1 MKIKTIISIVALTLV
16 LATKPVFAQETTN
29 TISPKV
35 LRNQERQEIR
45 TERQETKTTITQIR
59 EERKNNISELKQK
72 RLQNTFNKIKMGLE
86 KRHTALLKIKAKLD
100 ARIAKN
106 PMNKDTTNAV
116 TKLKEFDKV
125 EAKYIQNLTALETKF
140 NEINTTE
147 IKSSQFIADLKA
159 MSDIVRKDLTNLKQ
173 ILVDS
178 VKILAQSPKLEV
190 TKIE

>member
-1 MKIKTIISIVALTLV
+1 MIVAKST
-16 LATKPVFAQETTN
+16 FAQETTN
-29 TISPKV
+29 TVNPKAP
-35 LRNQERQEIR
+35 RNQEIQEIR
-45 TERQETKTTITQIR
+45 AERQEAKTTITQIR

-106 PMNKDTTNAV
+106 PMNKDITNAV
-116 TKLKEFDKV
+116 AKLKEFDKA
-125 EAKYIQNLTALETKF
+125 EAKYLQDLAVLETKF

-147 IKSSQFIADLKA
+147 IKLSQFIADLKA
-159 MSDIVRKDLTNLKQ
+159 LADIVREDLTNLKQ

-178 VKILAQSPKLEV
+178 VKALAQSPKLEV
-190 TKIE
+190 TKTE

>member
-1 MKIKTIISIVALTLV
+1 MKIKTFFPLLLIGLMIVNKSA
-16 LATKPVFAQETTN
+16 FAQETTN
-29 TISPKV
+29 AVNPKA
-35 LRNQERQEIR
+35 LRNQEIQEIR
-45 TERQETKTTITQIR
+45 TERQEAKTTITQIR

-86 KRHTALLKIKAKLD
+86 KRHAALLKIKAKLD

-106 PMNKDTTNAV
+106 PMNKDITNAV
-116 TKLKEFDKV
+116 AKLKEFDKA
-125 EAKYIQNLTALETKF
+125 EAKYLQDLAVLETKF

-159 MSDIVRKDLTNLKQ
+159 LADIVRKDLTNLKQ

-178 VKILAQSPKLEV
+178 IKALAQSPKLEV
-190 TKIE
+190 TKTE